1 MDNRIYNKS
10 VLVLAN
16 SNLEYN
22 FALRLCE
29 ALFQIGYRCTVLTLK
44 PSLYIKL
51 KRKGIKSF
59 LIRKLKRDTAIPE
72 LNKLI
77 RISNNLLTK
86 EEIITLYVSIFDHV
100 QQMLDK
106 NMIDIVFIWNGQG
119 LTSSPLSAVAN
130 KNKFP
135 RVYFEL
141 ANIPGKLFVDPTGV
155 NSSSS
160 LYENI
165 NLLKDYKSSE
175 SQYLE
180 WKENYSKYKSKNFI
194 IPQVDKLYKRN
205 NLLFPLD
212 YLSCKAMITPVSGDY
227 TLVRKFFNKF
237 RQNYYHSYSSNN
249 IPNIKYL
256 FLPLQVDNDTQL
268 VFNSDVNNIEAIKIS
283 FDLAKKKGFDL
294 VVKPHPASSNRKEIE
309 EVLLLKQ
316 RLDFVLTNKNTFDL
330 LINAEEIVT
339 INSSVGLDGLI
350 FGKDVTFLGKS
361 FYSNLNK
368 EYLRNY
374 ILSYLINIDYFSNE
388 KIDIRALEKVFE
400 RGTIE

>member
-22 FALRLCE
+22 FAVRLNE
-29 ALFQIGYRCTVLTLK
+29 AFSQIGYTSIVFTLK
-44 PSLYIKL
+44 PSLYIKF

-59 LIRKLKRDTAIPE
+59 LIRKLKANTSIPD

-86 EEIITLYVSIFDHV
+86 EEIVTLYVSIFDHV

-106 NMIDIVFIWNGQG
+106 NMIDIIFIWNGQS
-119 LTSSPLSAVAN
+119 LTSSPLSAVAK

-155 NSSSS
+155 NASSS

-165 NLLKDYKSSE
+165 DLLKEYKSSE

-180 WKENYSKYKSKNFI
+180 WKENYRKYKSKNSI
-194 IPQVDKLYKRN
+194 IPQVDKLYKKN
-205 NLLFPLD
+205 NLLYILD

-227 TLVRKFFNKF
+227 TLVRKFYNKF

-249 IPNIKYL
+249 IQNNKYL

-268 VFNSDVNNIEAIKIS
+268 VFNSDVNNVDAIKIS
-283 FDLAKKKGFDL
+283 FDLATQKELGL
-294 VVKPHPASSNRKEIE
+294 VVKPHPVSSNKKEIE
-309 EVLLLKQ
+309 EILSLQKKI
-316 RLDFVLTNKNTFDL
+316 DFTLTNKNTFDL

-350 FGKDVTFLGKS
+350 FGENVTFLGKS
-361 FYSNLNK
+361 FYSKLNK
-368 EYLRNY
+368 EYLKNY
-374 ILSYLINIDYFSNE
+374 ILSYLVNIDYFGNDQ
-388 KIDIRALEKVFE
+388 IDIIELEKVFE
-400 RGTIE
+400 RVTKG

>member
-1 MDNRIYNKS
+1 MVNHKEFKS
-10 VLVLAN
+10 VLLLAN
-16 SNLEYN
+16 SNLEYK
-22 FALRLCE
+22 FAIRLHKV
-29 ALFQIGYRCTVLTLK
+29 LSHLGGICTVLTLK

-51 KRKGIKSF
+51 KRKGITSF
-59 LIRKLKRDTAIPE
+59 LIRKLKRDTTLPE

-77 RISNNLLTK
+77 RISNNLLSK
-86 EEIITLYVSIFDHV
+86 EEIVTLYVSIFDQV

-106 NMIDIVFIWNGQG
+106 NMIDIIFILNGQG
-119 LTSSPLSAVAN
+119 LTSSPLSAVAK

-155 NSSSS
+155 NASSS

-165 NLLKDYKSSE
+165 DLLKDYKSSE
-175 SQYLE
+175 SQYHE
-180 WKENYSKYKSKNFI
+180 WKKNYNKYKSKNSI
-194 IPQVDKLYKRN
+194 IPQVDKLYKKN
-205 NLLFPLD
+205 NLLFILD

-227 TLVRKFFNKF
+227 TLVRKFYNKF

-249 IPNIKYL
+249 IQNNRYF

-268 VFNSDVNNIEAIKIS
+268 VFNSDVNNVDAIKIS
-283 FDLAKKKGFDL
+283 FDLATQKGLDL
-294 VVKPHPASSNRKEIE
+294 VVKPHPVSSNKKEIE
-309 EVLLLKQ
+309 EILSLQKKI
-316 RLDFVLTNKNTFDL
+316 DFTLTNKNTFDL
-330 LINAEEIVT
+330 LINAEEVVT

-368 EYLRNY
+368 EYLKNY
-374 ILSYLINIDYFSNE
+374 ILSYLVNIDYFGNE
-388 KIDIRALEKVFE
+388 QIDIIELEKVFK
-400 RGTIE
+400 RGTIG